1 MHRLRQ
7 CGAVLALVLGTL
19 APEARADEAAWFG
32 HVERGRE
39 LLEAGDSAEARRS
52 FEAAE
57 REAAALFALTDPRAV
72 ETLRLL
78 AEANRRMDR
87 VAVAED
93 YHKQILGVLAL
104 ELGESDPATIGQH
117 VEMGRFYSRVSNFP
131 KAGEHYAKAFA
142 AHRAEPAAFDD
153 AAAVAYEY
161 AIVLFRLRDFAR
173 AEEVL
178 AAALPAAEERHGRE
192 SLPVA
197 MLLRARGEVQ
207 VALKKDDAA
216 EPYLR
221 RSRDIYRV
229 LDVIGDPAVEAL
241 DRRLGELA
249 ARKQA
254 AATRAEAIAVA
265 QQERES
271 RTLPA
276 LAAPAGGD
284 WTVFASEAG
293 WKTLRTFHG
302 TAPVATEPLRIEASR
317 WRLVWNTHPTSDPR
331 FSSVGISVFRDA
343 DMFPVEHLDIEGGKR
358 DSAEF
363 RGPGLFHFRINT
375 ANATFQVAV
384 QESTRAQEATPT
396 PVVTEATPAAPGID
410 QKALEEMLNSY
421 AIRYRTASSD
431 LQKSAL
437 RARRARDLAELVSAT
452 PVVNGWVGTIRAR
465 TTVADGQ
472 THLSVQLDGG
482 RRVLFSTHREAALD
496 ETARTLVP
504 AGTPL
509 AAAVAGLHEGDR
521 VRFSGVLVPSPL
533 GADGIEVLSSN
544 EADAMTAPEFL
555 MRFRAVQRM
564 P

>member
-7 CGAVLALVLGTL
+7 YGAVLALVLGTFAPL
-19 APEARADEAAWFG
+19 AQADEAAWFG

-39 LLEAGDSAEARRS
+39 LLEAGDTAEARRS

-57 REAAALFALTDPRAV
+57 REAAALFAVTDPRAV

-87 VAVAED
+87 IVVAED
-93 YHKQILGVLAL
+93 FHKQILGVLAL
-104 ELGESDPATIGQH
+104 EMGESNPATISQH

-161 AIVLFRLRDFAR
+161 AIVLYRLREFAR

-192 SLPVA
+192 ALAVA
-197 MLLRARGEVQ
+197 VLLRARGEVQ
-207 VALKKDDAA
+207 VALQKDDVA

-221 RSRDIYRV
+221 RSRDIYRQ
-229 LDVIGDPAVEAL
+229 LDVMEDPAVEAL
-241 DRRLGELA
+241 DRRLGEIA
-249 ARKQA
+249 TRKQA

-271 RTLPA
+271 RTAPA
-276 LAAPAGGD
+276 LATPAAD
-284 WTVFASEAG
+284 WTVFASEEG

-302 TAPVATEPLRIEASR
+302 TTPVATEPLRVEATR
-317 WRLVWNTHPTSDPR
+317 WRLVWNAHPTGDPR
-331 FSSVGISVFRDA
+331 FSSLGISIFRDS
-343 DMFPVEHLDIEGGKR
+343 DMFPVEHLDIEGAAR

-375 ANATFQVAV
+375 ANTTFQVAV
-384 QESTRAQEATPT
+384 QESTRAPEPTATPAVAEATPG
-396 PVVTEATPAAPGID
+396 APGID
-410 QKALEEMLNSY
+410 QKALEDLLNSY

-437 RARRARDLAELVSAT
+437 RARRARDLTELIAEA
-452 PVVNGWVGTIRAR
+452 PVVNGWVGTVRAR
-465 TTVADGQ
+465 TAAADGQ
-472 THLSVQLDGG
+472 THFSVQLDGA
-482 RRVLFSTHREAALD
+482 RRVVFSTHREAAMD
-496 ETARTLVP
+496 ESARTLVP

-509 AAAVAGLHEGDR
+509 AAALAGLREGDR

-533 GADGIEVLSSN
+533 GADGVEVLSASD
-544 EADAMTAPEFL
+544 ADAMTAPEFL
-555 MRFRAVQRM
+555 MRFRVVQRM